1 MNDRCTL
8 VCFLARCMTQKLA
21 LSAKMLSAIEE
32 LKLLNGD
39 WRQPLVH
46 LCSGASTCSCGGDSA
61 ASIQRRVRNCLSVLL
76 YRNIAVPST
85 TRWTSMLPALSFI
98 ALWSLIH
105 CMARDAL
112 RRAYR
117 NPADSGLL
125 AQDLLDIGT
134 GNEWHAIYGARL
146 ARAFGWRYW

>member
-1 MNDRCTL
+1 
-8 VCFLARCMTQKLA
+8 
-21 LSAKMLSAIEE
+21 
-32 LKLLNGD
+32 
-39 WRQPLVH
+39 
-46 LCSGASTCSCGGDSA
+46 
-61 ASIQRRVRNCLSVLL
+61 
-76 YRNIAVPST
+76 
-85 TRWTSMLPALSFI
+85 MLPALSFI

-146 ARAFGWRYW
+146 ARAFALCQDARALLVVLVGVVVNMPVQRCLSLS